1 MKSPIDCTPNPF
13 TSEEYLQLLSKQKE
27 ISSLLEQLCSAE
39 KTGFNAEPDKSSL
52 QCVIVP
58 VLSMCQ
64 EVHLFELSSEI
75 LSKVIQ
81 CAFASIFRQLDLEL
95 CKQVYHTYENFFSI
109 PPVIDLDNFFLLFT
123 EQCKQLYQIYQS
135 SAKNPKKF
143 YELLTSSE
151 ELKKAD
157 WEGIIF
163 YLTKKRLLRELADQF
178 TTSEFSICQRFLR
191 MEIDLIILLTR
202 LVELATNTQGG
213 ISGITTALKRV
224 TSEETARY
232 FADDDF
238 KTLFSAT
245 EEVAKIII
253 KLAKLYRQR
262 FTIYKDINRQLV
274 CSRPQPPVQAPL
286 RKIPFI
292 PPTVIT

>member
-1 MKSPIDCTPNPF
+1 MISSINYSSNPF
-13 TSEEYLQLLSKQKE
+13 TSEECLELLSKQKE
-27 ISSLLEQLCSAE
+27 ISDLLEQLCSDE
-39 KTGFNAEPDKSSL
+39 KTSSTAEPDKSSL

-58 VLSMCQ
+58 ILSMCQ
-64 EVHLFELSSEI
+64 EIHLFDLSSEI

-81 CAFASIFRQLDLEL
+81 CAFASIFRQLDLKLTKE
-95 CKQVYHTYENFFSI
+95 VYHTYEKFFSS
-109 PPVIDLDNFFLLFT
+109 PPVIDLEKFTLLFAD
-123 EQCKQLYQIYQS
+123 QFNQLYQIYQS
-135 SAKNPKKF
+135 STKNPKKF
-143 YELLTSSE
+143 YDLLTSSE
-151 ELKKAD
+151 ELRKTD
-157 WEGIIF
+157 WEAIIF
-163 YLTKKRLLRELADQF
+163 YLVKRRFLRELSDQF
-178 TTSEFSICQRFLR
+178 TLSEFSTCQRFLR

-213 ISGITTALKRV
+213 ISGITGALNRL
-224 TSEETARY
+224 TSEEAARY

-238 KTLFSAT
+238 KTLFAAT